1 MSMCVGKSV
10 SQSRVKSQES
20 SEESNGRPGDSHRRA
35 RSTEHGARGTGHGT
49 SNEGATLTQRASGP
63 RYRNLRLVAGQVREV
78 RMWSSEIDERWTVDC
93 GKWRE
98 YWLIVF
104 VDRPLWAAA
113 CPSCFVLRASCFC
126 FVGCRPLSYPVV
138 RCHRLS
144 GDVLL
149 AGWHSWHGWQLV
161 PGFCEWSA
169 TLCSEYRAREHVG
182 RAICL
187 SS

>member
-1 MSMCVGKSV
+1 MCVGKSV

-63 RYRNLRLVAGQVREV
+63 RYRNLRLVAGEVREV

-113 CPSCFVLRASCFC
+113 CPSCFVLRASASWAVVLCHT
-126 FVGCRPLSYPVV
+126 LSYAVIDC
-138 RCHRLS
+138 RAMCYWQ
-144 GDVLL
+144 
-149 AGWHSWHGWQLV
+149 AGTAGMAGS
-161 PGFCEWSA
+161 
-169 TLCSEYRAREHVG
+169 
-182 RAICL
+182 
-187 SS
+187 